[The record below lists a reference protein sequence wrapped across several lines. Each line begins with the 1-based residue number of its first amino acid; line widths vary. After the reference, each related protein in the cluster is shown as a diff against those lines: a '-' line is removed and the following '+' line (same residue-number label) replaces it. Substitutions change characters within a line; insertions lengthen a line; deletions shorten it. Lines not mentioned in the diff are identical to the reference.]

1 MVVAPLISISVGISG
16 WLAAPALAAGSSP
29 VGYPAWGTNGIVDAV
44 LPMGKLT
51 YVGGLFTEIGPFTG
65 GGASIDR
72 TTGRPVGRLPVVGPV
87 HEGLTL
93 NGDVQAAVP
102 DRHGGYYI
110 GGLFRMIGGIA
121 RSDLAH
127 VRADGSVDPVW
138 HPSAN
143 SFVEALA
150 VSGSTVYA
158 GGWFTS
164 IDGHRR
170 NHVVALDA
178 RTGRATSWNPS
189 TNGYVETLAVSGST
203 VYAGGYFTRVNG
215 APRHYVAALN
225 ARSGRLTAWNPSAAG
240 KLSGFT
246 RVSALAVSGST
257 VYAGGLFT
265 SIGGHARRYLAALG
279 VRSGRASA
287 WSPAPDG
294 AVLGLAV
301 AGPTV
306 YAAGSF
312 TRIGGRARDLLA
324 GLNAKTGRASPWT
337 PNAIGDGARVVAVSG
352 STVYAGGPF
361 RTVGAVARDRV
372 LQLRSSGSSR
382 PRSYLAALDATTGRA
397 TGWNPSA
404 NATVSTLAV
413 SGRVVYAGGYFRSI
427 GAAARDGIAALDSDT
442 GKATAWNPQAGSPVT
457 TLTVSG
463 STGMWVISPRSAA
476 SRATGSPRWTPPRD

>member
-265 SIGGHARRYLAALG
+265 SIGGHARPYLAALDARTGNATAWNPGANGGVSALAISGSTVYAGGLFTSIGGHARRYLAALG

-312 TRIGGRARDLLA
+312 TRIGGRARPSCRIKREDGPRESLDPERDWGRRKSCGRF
-324 GLNAKTGRASPWT
+324 GLN
-337 PNAIGDGARVVAVSG
+337 RVRRG
-352 STVYAGGPF
+352 SVQDC
-361 RTVGAVARDRV
+361 RCR
-372 LQLRSSGSSR
+372 R
-382 PRSYLAALDATTGRA
+382 P
-397 TGWNPSA
+397 
-404 NATVSTLAV
+404 
-413 SGRVVYAGGYFRSI
+413 
-427 GAAARDGIAALDSDT
+427 
-442 GKATAWNPQAGSPVT
+442 
-457 TLTVSG
+457 
-463 STGMWVISPRSAA
+463 
-476 SRATGSPRWTPPRD
+476 